1 MAFGRASGAA
11 CSSAEFPGEEEEE
24 GAVAGEVAPQE
35 AAGFLEQSPEPF
47 ESGLLHPEGGA
58 GDIAGPDVHGAADAD
73 ADAAAGGGEV
83 FGEEEFL
90 AGGAESGDEE
100 IGAGGGDG
108 GADGEGVGEVAVE
121 GAGEGEGGEVF
132 PEFGGAEGEGRV
144 GAAEEEDAVS
154 VGGAV
159 GEECPG

>member
-58 GDIAGPDVHGAADAD
+58 GDIAGPDVHGA
-73 ADAAAGGGEV
+73 
-83 FGEEEFL
+83 